1 MNFSSTSKRSY
12 WLILGLS
19 TFLAVVG
26 FSVSIW
32 SIGSLKYQIK
42 HSNDVENRLKSSLA
56 VFEERFSQLN
66 STVQKQNTNFEE
78 HFLQV
83 NSTVKKQTK
92 NFKET
97 LLQLNTT
104 VKQLQG

>member
-1 MNFSSTSKRSY
+1 MNCSSTSERSY
-12 WLILGLS
+12 CLIIGLS

-42 HSNDVENRLKSSLA
+42 YSNDVQNKLKLTLG
-56 VFEERFSQLN
+56 VFEERVS
-66 STVQKQNTNFEE
+66 
-78 HFLQV
+78 QV
-83 NSTVKKQTK
+83 NSTAIKQNK

-104 VKQLQG
+104 VEQLGG